1 MEATEITVK
10 AMEWLTNAAN
20 QIGDFAKEEIP
31 PFINEFLTWRFIDT
45 AIDAAWSVVYIV
57 PILIFFFF
65 YSKKAWAWGIK
76 YGKESDGI
84 SLLVPSVATGI
95 AFIGLVVAFPLDEIK
110 TMVKIKAAPKVYL
123 IEEAANIIQTIR
135 KESK

>member
-1 MEATEITVK
+1 MEANEITVNV
-10 AMEWLTNAAN
+10 MEWLSATAN
-20 QIGDFAKEEIP
+20 QVGNFAKEEIP
-31 PFINEFLTWRFIDT
+31 PFIHEFLAWKFFETT
-45 AIDAAWSVVYIV
+45 IDAAWSLVYII

-65 YSKKAWAWGIK
+65 YSKKAWAWGVK
-76 YGKESDGI
+76 YGKQSDGC
-84 SLLVPSVATGI
+84 SLLLPSVATVI

-110 TMVKIKAAPKVYL
+110 TMVKIKTAPKVYL

>member
-135 KESK
+135 K

>member
-1 MEATEITVK
+1 MEANEITVK
-10 AMEWLTNAAN
+10 VMEWLSATAN
-20 QIGDFAKEEIP
+20 QVGNFAKEEIP
-31 PFINEFLTWRFIDT
+31 PFIHEFLAWKFFETT
-45 AIDAAWSVVYIV
+45 IDAAWSLVYII

-65 YSKKAWAWGIK
+65 YSKKAWVWGVK

-84 SLLVPSVATGI
+84 SLLLPSVATVI

-110 TMVKIKAAPKVYL
+110 TMVKIKTAPKVYL

>member
-1 MEATEITVK
+1 
-10 AMEWLTNAAN
+10 MEWLTNAAN

-110 TMVKIKAAPKVYL
+110 TMVKIKVVPKVYL

>member
-110 TMVKIKAAPKVYL
+110 TMVKIKVVPKVYL